1 MKELWQQI
9 KSLGWKKRGEI
20 KKKEKHE
27 AIEYKFSVKK
37 KGLNIVLQE
46 LKKEYMLRPS
56 KWKSM
61 TKEVNIKI
69 H

>member
-46 LKKEYMLRPS
+46 LKKEYMLGPS
-56 KWKSM
+56 K
-61 TKEVNIKI
+61 
-69 H
+69 